1 MIDQATMLRNLV
13 SEREEDITFKKTTTN
28 SKVISVSSGKGGV
41 GKSSFVANFAI
52 ELTRLGKKVII
63 IDADLGFAN
72 IEVLFDILPEKTLKN
87 FIFDGY
93 EIEDIITE
101 GPLGIKFLSGGSGI
115 SEITK
120 ISNFEQERL
129 INCFSYLDEK
139 FDYILI
145 DTGAGV
151 SDLIFNFI
159 KASDESIILCTP
171 EPTSI
176 TDAYALIK
184 VISSYVKENDKE
196 LRVVINRVENQEEG
210 DVVFKKIQV
219 ASEKFLNVKV
229 DCYGYLP
236 EDESV
241 IKSVREQNPICLSY
255 PKSGYSIAME
265 NIANSVSNISKI
277 EQGVISYE
285 KNDKSFFR
293 RLVKIFNKK

>member
-13 SEREEDITFKKTTTN
+13 SEREDEINIEKPKIG

-52 ELTRLGKKVII
+52 ALKRLGKEII
-63 IDADLGFAN
+63 IVDADLGFAN
-72 IEVLFDILPEKTLKN
+72 IEVLFDVFPKKTLKN
-87 FIFDGY
+87 VIFDGE
-93 EIEDIITE
+93 EINSIISE

-115 SEITK
+115 KEITK
-120 ISNFEQERL
+120 ISTLEQERL
-129 INCFSYLDEK
+129 INCFAYLDEK
-139 FDYILI
+139 FDYILV

-159 KASDESIILCTP
+159 KASDESIVICTP

-184 VISSYVKENDKE
+184 VISDYIKSNNKS
-196 LRVVINRVENQEEG
+196 LRVVINRVTGDEEG

-219 ASEKFLNVKV
+219 ATERFLDVKL

-236 EDESV
+236 EDEHV
-241 IKSVREQNPICLSY
+241 IKSIKEQKPICLSY
-255 PKSGYSIAME
+255 PNSSYAKAME
-265 NIANSVSNISKI
+265 NIAKSVCNITDVAKP
-277 EQGVISYE
+277 E
-285 KNDKSFFR
+285 KTKNNFFS
-293 RLVKIFNKK
+293 RLVKVFNK